1 MAMRDHR
8 SLATQDRTEVIDP
21 YEPPEDPAYD
31 WEYDDEP
38 AYRAAP
44 RILWGRLVVFG
55 VVLLL
60 AFLLGRAT
68 AGGGVSQEDFN
79 AMRAE
84 RNDAQAQVA
93 DLQEENQSLENQN
106 TALQDELDAAQADA
120 TTTTG
125 TTGEDTTTT
134 EEPAGET
141 YVIKEGDTLRE
152 LAIEFYGD
160 ATLDD
165 YIAEANDI
173 ADASLISAGVEITI
187 PPDPEP

>member
-8 SLATQDRTEVIDP
+8 SLATREDRTEVIDP

-38 AYRAAP
+38 AYRTRP
-44 RILWGRLVVFG
+44 RILWGRLVVLA
-55 VVLLL
+55 VVLLA

-68 AGGGVSQEDFN
+68 GGSGVTQEDLD

-84 RNDAQAQVA
+84 RNDAQAQVENLNEEVQQNEDQIA
-93 DLQEENQSLENQN
+93 ALQEQIDQLEAEAP
-106 TALQDELDAAQADA
+106 TTPDPTTDEGA
-120 TTTTG
+120 
-125 TTGEDTTTT
+125 

-141 YVIKEGDTLRE
+141 YVIEEGDTLLE
-152 LAIEFYGD
+152 LANEFYGD
-160 ATLDD
+160 PSLDD

-173 ADASLISAGVEITI
+173 VDPSLISAGTEIII

>member
-8 SLATQDRTEVIDP
+8 SLATREDRTEVIDP

-38 AYRAAP
+38 AYRPRP
-44 RILWGRLVVFG
+44 RILWGRLIVLA
-55 VVLLL
+55 VVLLA

-68 AGGGVSQEDFN
+68 GGSGVTQEDLD

-84 RNDAQAQVA
+84 RNDAQAQAEELQQEVA
-93 DLQEENQSLENQN
+93 DLETQNQ
-106 TALQDELDAAQADA
+106 ALQDSLDEANAE
-120 TTTTG
+120 TPTTG
-125 TTGEDTTTT
+125 TTGEEETTD
-134 EEPAGET
+134 EPAGET
-141 YVIKEGDTLRE
+141 YVIKEGDTLLE
-152 LAIEFYGD
+152 LANEFYGD
-160 ATLDD
+160 PSLDD

-173 ADASLISAGVEITI
+173 LDPSLISTGTEIII

>member
-8 SLATQDRTEVIDP
+8 SLAAREDRTEVIDP

-38 AYRAAP
+38 AYRTGP
-44 RILWGRLVVFG
+44 RILWGRLIVLA
-55 VVLLL
+55 VVLVA

-68 AGGGVSQEDFN
+68 GGSGVSQEDLD
-79 AMRAE
+79 AMRSE
-84 RNDAQAQVA
+84 RNDAQAEVEN
-93 DLQEENQSLENQN
+93 LQAELQRSEDQN
-106 TALQDELDAAQADA
+106 RLLQDQLAEEQAGE
-120 TTTTG
+120 TPTTG
-125 TTGEDTTTT
+125 TPGEEDTT

-141 YVIKEGDTLRE
+141 YVIREGDTLLE
-152 LAIEFYGD
+152 LANEFYGD
-160 ATLDD
+160 PSLDD

-173 ADASLISAGVEITI
+173 VDPSLISAGTEIII

>member
-8 SLATQDRTEVIDP
+8 SLATREDRTEVIDP

-38 AYRAAP
+38 AYRTRP
-44 RILWGRLVVFG
+44 RILWGRLIVLA
-55 VVLLL
+55 VVLLA

-68 AGGGVSQEDFN
+68 GGSGVTQEDLD

-84 RNDAQAQVA
+84 RNDTQAQVEN
-93 DLQEENQSLENQN
+93 LNEEVQRLEDQN
-106 TALQDELDAAQADA
+106 VALQDRIDQLEVETP
-120 TTTTG
+120 TTDPTTEEG
-125 TTGEDTTTT
+125 G

-141 YVIKEGDTLRE
+141 YVIQEGDTLLE
-152 LAIEFYGD
+152 LANEFYGD
-160 ATLDD
+160 PSLDD

-173 ADASLISAGVEITI
+173 LDPSLISAGTEIII